1 MDRSGRIVLP
11 RVIRELAGLE
21 AGACFE
27 IVYRG
32 GVVELVPAAAEVE
45 IVRKGHIAVA
55 VPLEA
60 VGPIDSA
67 DVDRVLDDLRGPGG
81 R

>member
-1 MDRSGRIVLP
+1 MDRSGRVVLP
-11 RVIRELAGLE
+11 RTIRELAGLE

-32 GVVELVPAAAEVE
+32 GVVELIPAAVDAE
-45 IVRKGHIAVA
+45 IVRRGSLSVA

-60 VGPIDSA
+60 VEPITSA
-67 DVDRVLDDLRGPGG
+67 EVERVLDDLRGSGG